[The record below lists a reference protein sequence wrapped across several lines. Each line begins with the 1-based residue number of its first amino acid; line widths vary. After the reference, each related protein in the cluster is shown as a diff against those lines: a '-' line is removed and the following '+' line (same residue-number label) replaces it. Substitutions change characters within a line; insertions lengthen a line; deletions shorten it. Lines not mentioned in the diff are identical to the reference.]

1 MLILGSSP
9 MVEGIPAFLA
19 ASRFGF
25 GLIAIMGLV
34 FTLST
39 VVTYIALCVV
49 SSATVERIHLGPL
62 ERYGEVVSGAFIAAV
77 GLVFL
82 VWIRW

>member
-1 MLILGSSP
+1 

-19 ASRFGF
+19 ASRFGV
-25 GLIAIMGLV
+25 GLLAAMAVV

-39 VVTYIALCVV
+39 VLTYTVLCVV
-49 SSATVERIHLGPL
+49 SLATVERVHLGPL
-62 ERYGEVVSGAFIAAV
+62 EPYGEVVSGAFIALV

-82 VWIRW
+82 VWVRW